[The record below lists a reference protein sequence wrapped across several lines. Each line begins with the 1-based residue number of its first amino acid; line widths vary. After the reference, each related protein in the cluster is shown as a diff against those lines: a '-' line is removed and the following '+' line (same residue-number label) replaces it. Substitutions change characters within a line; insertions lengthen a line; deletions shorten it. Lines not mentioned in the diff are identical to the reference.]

1 MFAGPLAKVVFLHG
15 HDHVMQHF
23 LENDKPLYHFGN
35 GVGGMGLHPFKQ
47 CSNCSEF
54 KWGES
59 AYGFAVHEVGNLSMK
74 VHFVDVTQQVRH
86 SVEIPFNA

>member
-1 MFAGPLAKVVFLHG
+1 MFADLAKVVFLHG